1 MNFFFFLNFKT
12 IFLCVVYTEGGE
24 MDVSRPHIRIRIH
37 IRIRRTPPHT
47 PLALMFFFF
56 LENFYCVFIQISPQ
70 SQILLK
76 FFSLKL
82 PSHLHI
88 NELKITPTD
97 FYDGSPSPTKR
108 RLIDA
113 KFIFKKISKNFK
125 KNLNLICIRV
135 TVNGRVVI
143 NEGTGNRTR

>member
-1 MNFFFFLNFKT
+1 MSCTQK
-12 IFLCVVYTEGGE
+12 EGKW
-24 MDVSRPHIRIRIH
+24 MWAD
-37 IRIRRTPPHT
+37 HT
-47 PLALMFFFF
+47 SASGSTSASAVPRLTLPLLSCFFFF

-70 SQILLK
+70 SQILLN

>member
-1 MNFFFFLNFKT
+1 MCRVHRRRGNGCEQT
-12 IFLCVVYTEGGE
+12 TH
-24 MDVSRPHIRIRIH
+24 PHPDPH
-37 IRIRRTPPHT
+37 PHPPYPASHS
-47 PLALMFFFF
+47 PCSHVFFFF